1 MEKILV
7 IAAHVDDPIIGMGG
21 TIAVLHNKGYEIL
34 VISSCNDRSSG
45 YEDAIEYLGG
55 KSLKFDFS
63 YGRINLDNLKTAV
76 ENEIKKFKPTILFT
90 HWHNEILEDH
100 EIVSKISV
108 QLARQYELRE
118 LFLFEIPA
126 TSLNFQFDVGVNIS
140 ETYSKKRE
148 AIEMLKGI
156 DKETFNTEILP
167 SILYS
172 SGFRGIQFGCKF
184 AETFKSLGS
193 RKPLAPYYRRL
204 VEF

>member
-1 MEKILV
+1 LEKILV

-34 VISSCNDRSSG
+34 VISACNDRSSG

-167 SILYS
+167 SM
-172 SGFRGIQFGCKF
+172 
-184 AETFKSLGS
+184 SL
-193 RKPLAPYYRRL
+193 
-204 VEF
+204 